1 MMEIL
6 LVSETL
12 NIIFVLKH
20 LTAKV
25 EFIAFIIIV
34 EFHTSYV

>member
-1 MMEIL
+1 MMETL

-12 NIIFVLKH
+12 RTIFVLAH

-25 EFIAFIIIV
+25 EFIAFIFIV
-34 EFHTSYV
+34 EFQISYI